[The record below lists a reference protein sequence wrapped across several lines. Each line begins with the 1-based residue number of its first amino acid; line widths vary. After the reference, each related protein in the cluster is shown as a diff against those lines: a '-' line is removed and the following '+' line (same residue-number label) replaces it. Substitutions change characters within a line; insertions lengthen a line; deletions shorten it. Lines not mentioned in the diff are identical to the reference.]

1 MIKMKFKKRIRGTP
15 RQIGKPFPV
24 LVKKKL
30 PKVVYP
36 TSRRRGGKVVEI
48 GGQQYYASENG
59 GAGGTAY
66 IPVGGK
72 VNEIQMKS
80 LRSPYTGAPLEP
92 APEYGSSIMY
102 DPYSGEFVMV
112 SVPEARIAAGRGG
125 GKEPYVVKPRF
136 TVVDEE
142 SLRIAKNYLT
152 QASAEVER
160 DPTNSGL
167 KRAYRILDDAQ
178 RVEPWHKYPEAG
190 LQKHPIY
197 TELKQASTYVGN
209 MVDSAAESGGGE
221 KAGFVQKGIDR
232 ILTAKKA
239 LVGD

>member
-1 MIKMKFKKRIRGTP
+1 MKFKKRIRGTKK
-15 RQIGKPFPV
+15 QIGKPFPV
-24 LVKKKL
+24 LEKKRL
-30 PKVVYP
+30 PKMVYP
-36 TSRRRGGKVVEI
+36 TSRRGGGKVVEI

-72 VNEIQMKS
+72 ANDIQMKS

-112 SVPEARIAAGRGG
+112 SVPEARIAAGMSG
-125 GKEPYVVKPRF
+125 GKEPYIVKPRF

-142 SLRIAKNYLT
+142 SLRFAKSYLT
-152 QASAEVER
+152 QASEEVER
-160 DPTNSGL
+160 DPTHSGL

-197 TELKQASTYVGN
+197 TELKQASTFVGN
-209 MVDSAAESGGGE
+209 MVDSAAESGGKE
-221 KAGFVQKGIDR
+221 KDTFVQKGIAR
-232 ILTAKKA
+232 IVSTKRA